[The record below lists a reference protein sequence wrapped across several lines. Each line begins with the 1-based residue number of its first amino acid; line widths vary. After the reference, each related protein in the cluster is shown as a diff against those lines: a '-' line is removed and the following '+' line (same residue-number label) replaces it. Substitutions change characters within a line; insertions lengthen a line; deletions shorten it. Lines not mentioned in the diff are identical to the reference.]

1 MKIKFKPGLEL
12 NRAFFKEVIKPL
24 IDKKFPD
31 LEYSAG
37 LIGYGSDTLGVD
49 THTSMDHNWGPRCI
63 LFLKHEDMVLAGQIK
78 EFLSNNLPFEFDGFP
93 TNYSDP
99 MVDFTQTMK
108 PTNSYPIRHMI
119 EVHEIDGY
127 FNYNLDVKNHENISI
142 QDWLKLND
150 QILIELTTGEVFY
163 DGLNKLNRIRE
174 KVQNYPE
181 DILKLKLASLWL
193 SIANEE
199 PFVGRAIDLGDF
211 IGLKLISTRI
221 VNTLI
226 KIAFYMEKKYIP
238 YGKWFSVL
246 FNMTESGKIL
256 KDDIKNL
263 LTENNPKVIEDILCV
278 IYEKI
283 IDMHNSCDFL
293 PKIDNKVQN
302 FHERPYKVI
311 FAEGIVE
318 TLVENIKTFK
328 TEGIDLNRVAMDI
341 KLDSMDLTEM
351 YEL

>member
-1 MKIKFKPGLEL
+1 
-12 NRAFFKEVIKPL
+12 
-24 IDKKFPD
+24 
-31 LEYSAG
+31 
-37 LIGYGSDTLGVD
+37 
-49 THTSMDHNWGPRCI
+49 
-63 LFLKHEDMVLAGQIK
+63 
-78 EFLSNNLPFEFDGFP
+78 
-93 TNYSDP
+93 

-127 FNYNLDVKNHENISI
+127 FKYNLDVKNHENISI

-163 DGLNKLNRIRE
+163 DGLKKLNRIRE

-256 KDDIKNL
+256 KDDINNL

-293 PKIDNKVQN
+293 PKIDNKVQK

-318 TLVENIKTFK
+318 TLVENISTFK